1 MLKLSG
7 FLRPYRLEVALVL
20 VLTFAQTM
28 SSLYLPKLMSHIV
41 DVGILQ
47 GNVPYIVRIGVW
59 MFAVTLLGGLAAV
72 AASYGSAKAMAGF
85 GQGLRL
91 RLFGHVERF
100 TPHEF
105 ERWGTSSLIVRTTN
119 DVMQVQQ
126 LVSMLLRMM
135 VMAPLMALGGILL
148 AVTTDA
154 RLSLVL
160 VVLLPVMGLA
170 IYLVM
175 GRGLGLFRVLQAKV
189 DRLNLVLR
197 ENLTGARVIRS
208 FGRTAYELGR
218 FDVANRELTDTS
230 VQVFQ
235 LMATMMPLVMLI
247 MNLATLVVVWFGGVQ
262 INAGTLQIG
271 RLMAFIQYVTQI
283 MFAVMMVSMMFFMI
297 PRGQASA
304 QRILEVLALEPE
316 IVDPEAPRQ
325 AGAVRGGAGAGGGE
339 VEFRDVSFRYPG
351 AEEPALSGV
360 SFRSGPGE
368 TTAIIGGTGS
378 GKSTL
383 LNLIPRFFDVDVVEG
398 CVLVDGVDVRDFAQK
413 ELRARIGYVPQR
425 AVLFSGSVL
434 ENVRY
439 GDEGASESAVRHA
452 LDVAQA
458 TEFVD
463 DLEGGLAAEVAQG
476 GANLSGGQR
485 QRLAIARALV
495 RRAGVYLFDDSF
507 SALDYRTDARLR
519 SALRGELGTATI
531 LVVAQRVSTIV
542 EADRILVLDDG
553 RLVGVGT
560 HQELLTNCP
569 VYQEIVASQASS
581 GAIA

>member
-1 MLKLSG
+1 MLRLSR

-47 GNVPYIVRIGVW
+47 GNVPYIVRIGAW

-72 AASYGSAKAMAGF
+72 AASYGSARAMAGF

-148 AVTTDA
+148 AVTTDP

-175 GRGLGLFRVLQAKV
+175 GRGLGLFRVLQSKV

-197 ENLTGARVIRS
+197 ENLTGARVIRA

-218 FDVANRELTDTS
+218 FDTANRELTDTS
-230 VQVFQ
+230 VRVFQ

-271 RLMAFIQYVTQI
+271 QLMAFIQYVTQI

-316 IVDPEAPRQ
+316 IADPEAPRR
-325 AGAVRGGAGAGGGE
+325 AGAVRGGAGV

-368 TTAIIGGTGS
+368 TTAIIGGTGA

-383 LNLIPRFFDVDVVEG
+383 LNLIPRFFDVIEG

-434 ENVRY
+434 DNVRY
-439 GDEGASESAVRHA
+439 GDEGASEPAVRHA

-463 DLEGGLAAEVAQG
+463 DLEGGLLAEVAQG

-542 EADRILVLDDG
+542 EADRILVLDEG

-560 HQELLTNCP
+560 HQELLANCP

>member
-1 MLKLSG
+1 MLKLSR
-7 FLRPYRLEVALVL
+7 FLRPYRLEVGLVL

-41 DVGILQ
+41 DIGILQ
-47 GNVPYIVRIGVW
+47 GDVAYIVRIGAW

-72 AASYGSAKAMAGF
+72 AASYCAARAMAGF

-91 RLFGHVERF
+91 RLFAHVERF

-175 GRGLGLFRVLQAKV
+175 GRGLSLFQVLQSKV

-208 FGRTAYELGR
+208 FGRTPYELGR
-218 FDVANRELTDTS
+218 FDTANRELTDTS

-247 MNLATLVVVWFGGVQ
+247 MNLATLVVVWFGGAQ
-262 INAGTLQIG
+262 INSGTLQIG

-304 QRILEVLALEPE
+304 RRIVEVLTLEPE
-316 IVDPEAPRQ
+316 ILDPDAPRRAR
-325 AGAVRGGAGAGGGE
+325 AGEGGV
-339 VEFRDVSFRYPG
+339 VEFRNVSFRYPG

-360 SFRSGPGE
+360 SFSSGPGE
-368 TTAIIGGTGS
+368 TTAVIGGTGS

-383 LNLIPRFFDVDVVEG
+383 LNLIPRFFDVVEG
-398 CVLVDGVDVRDFAQK
+398 SVLVDGVDVRDLTQK

-439 GDEGASESAVRHA
+439 GDEAASETAVRHA

-458 TEFVD
+458 TEFID
-463 DLEGGLAAEVAQG
+463 DLDGGILAEVAQG

-495 RRAGVYLFDDSF
+495 RRAGIYLFDDSF

-519 SALRGELGTATI
+519 LALRGELGPATI
-531 LVVAQRVSTIV
+531 LVVAQRVNTIV
-542 EADRILVLDDG
+542 DADRILVLDDG
-553 RLVGVGT
+553 RLVGAGT
-560 HQELLTNCP
+560 HQELLATCP

>member
-1 MLKLSG
+1 MLQLSR
-7 FLRPYRLEVALVL
+7 FLRPYRLEVTLVL
-20 VLTFAQTM
+20 ALTFAQTM

-41 DVGILQ
+41 DTGILQ
-47 GNVPYIVRIGVW
+47 GNVAYIVRIGAW
-59 MFAVTLLGGLAAV
+59 MFAITLLGGVAAV
-72 AASYGSAKAMAGF
+72 LASYYGAKAMAGF
-85 GQGLRL
+85 GQSLRL
-91 RLFGHVERF
+91 RLFSHVEHY
-100 TPHEF
+100 TPREF
-105 ERWGTSSLIVRTTN
+105 EQWGTSSLIVRTTN

-126 LVSMLLRMM
+126 LVNMLLRMM
-135 VMAPLMALGGILL
+135 VMAPLMAIGGILL

-154 RLSLVL
+154 RLSLIL
-160 VVLLPVMGLA
+160 VVVLPVMGLA

-175 GRGLGLFRVLQAKV
+175 GRGLDLFRILQVKV

-208 FGRTAYELGR
+208 FGRTSYELDR
-218 FDVANRELTDTS
+218 FDTANRELADTS

-247 MNLATLVVVWFGGVQ
+247 MNLSTVAIAWYGGMQ
-262 INAGTLQIG
+262 INAATLQIG

-304 QRILEVLALEPE
+304 QRIAEVLALEPE
-316 IVDPEAPRQ
+316 ILDPEEPRHAPADQSGR
-325 AGAVRGGAGAGGGE
+325 
-339 VEFRDVSFRYPG
+339 VEFRDVTFRYPG

-360 SFRSGPGE
+360 SFTSGPGE

-383 LNLIPRFFDVDVVEG
+383 LNLIPRFFDVASG
-398 CVLVDGVDVRDFAQK
+398 AILVDGIDVRDLPQQ
-413 ELRARIGYVPQR
+413 ELRSRIGYVPQR
-425 AVLFSGSVL
+425 AVLFTGSIL

-439 GDEGASESAVRHA
+439 GDETASEAAARHA
-452 LDVAQA
+452 LTVAQA

-463 DLEGGLAAEVAQG
+463 TLAGGMDAEVAQG

-495 RRAGVYLFDDSF
+495 RRASIYLFDDSF

-519 SALRGELGTATI
+519 SALRHELGAATI
-531 LVVAQRVSTIV
+531 LVVAQRVSTIMD
-542 EADRILVLDDG
+542 ADRILVLEDG
-553 RLVGVGT
+553 RLVGTGT
-560 HQELLTNCP
+560 HQELLTTCP
-569 VYQEIVASQASS
+569 VYQEIVASQSS
-581 GAIA
+581 PGEIA